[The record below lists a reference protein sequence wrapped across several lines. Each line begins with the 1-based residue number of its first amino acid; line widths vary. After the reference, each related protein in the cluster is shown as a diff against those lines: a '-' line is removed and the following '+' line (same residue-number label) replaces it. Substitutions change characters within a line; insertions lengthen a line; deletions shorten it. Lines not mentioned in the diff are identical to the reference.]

1 MSCSHPRL
9 CHAASRG
16 DLIRRSPVAQ
26 HRGGHVHGTCDPV
39 RPLFGRCVV
48 RTLAIRLE
56 DELHAT
62 LGMIAKVEG
71 LTLTDA
77 MHQAIDQWIDQRRHN
92 PELQAR
98 AQAMLEEIEQ
108 DAATRRGAI
117 QALLGTGG
125 STAGAKPTTRRGRS
139 TGKGEEESPSDS

>member
-1 MSCSHPRL
+1 M
-9 CHAASRG
+9 
-16 DLIRRSPVAQ
+16 
-26 HRGGHVHGTCDPV
+26 
-39 RPLFGRCVV
+39 

-117 QALLGTGG
+117 EALLGDDTT
-125 STAGAKPTTRRGRS
+125 SKPSPRRGR
-139 TGKGEEESPSDS
+139 GKTETTEE